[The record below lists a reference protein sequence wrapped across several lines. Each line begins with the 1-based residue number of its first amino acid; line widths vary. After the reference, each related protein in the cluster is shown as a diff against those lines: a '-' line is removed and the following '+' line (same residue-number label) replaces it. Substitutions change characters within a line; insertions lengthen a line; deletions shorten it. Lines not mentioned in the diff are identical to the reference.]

1 MSGIWQHISRWIS
14 YKKYMIPIDAIL
26 RMINGITIH
35 EHSILTN
42 TKYQRIM
49 YELLNHVLC
58 EFNSKKS
65 MLKLPEYIDHFVKW
79 HISKKQIKL
88 NFKELTNNYKW
99 LETMFKHPKQNTLHF
114 SNVCQLF
121 ENADQI
127 TFIMAQNYIIS
138 YSECVSLISD
148 ITVISAMDINVI
160 IRCEWPQ
167 QMKATNKSRIN
178 EYRQQLQQLK
188 WTPTYSTNSVTFCC
202 DVSHPAFALL
212 TQQSTQC
219 VMADNS
225 TTKTVSKEVY
235 AVQMT
240 ITVTKK
246 IVTAYIKHI
255 CPIESNLWQCYSP
268 DVLKVVWLYIKPS
281 SQYYD
286 GNGKDYILHSKYSIQ
301 RRLLLTVE
309 AYVNTYAWKVTLPQN
324 ITDLI
329 VYYYAKPSIMNIIID
344 KHHEKFRDYILLCP
358 INDNNWNVIQ
368 SKLSRK
374 ATSDNFTVKY
384 GINNQQTLS
393 KYNFERFILDEN
405 QIYVVEHLSGVPASS
420 TIQNAIDEL
429 NAITDISSST
439 TNNNNILS
447 ASSSIAV
454 DNNIT
459 LASSSILFYWL
470 HAYYTRN
477 YPRNEMNK
485 LRLERILFFDDNP
498 NDPKNKQKQRLRKKL
513 QLRKSKSRQKT
524 VRNDHT
530 NRQSHYYSRYLYNVS
545 IAQNKSKNTI
555 VMDKWRRIFR
565 KRACN
570 RHQINRFKQYPKR
583 YKTYR
588 NSKCK
593 HKYNRW

>member
-405 QIYVVEHLSGVPASS
+405 QIYVVEHRWASASS
-420 TIQNAIDEL
+420 VIQEAI
-429 NAITDISSST
+429 SPT
-439 TNNNNILS
+439 TNNTGTGTVFLVIHNKTYAL
-447 ASSSIAV
+447 
-454 DNNIT
+454 T
-459 LASSSILFYWL
+459 
-470 HAYYTRN
+470 TQ
-477 YPRNEMNK
+477 NK